1 MVSGFMGIL
10 LLGAGL
16 DGPKWAI
23 ILLLIMANMAMMV
36 AGQKLLDRSM
46 DDGFIDQ
53 NDIEEIEESID
64 KYDAI
69 EHEFIMRNRRDNT
82 FSIWVQETK
91 GGYY

>member
-1 MVSGFMGIL
+1 MATGFMGVVISGCAL
-10 LLGAGL
+10 DSSLWAGALVLVIGNL
-16 DGPKWAI
+16 VM
-23 ILLLIMANMAMMV
+23 MA
-36 AGQKLLDRSM
+36 AGQRLLDRSM